1 MPQTQMGAD
10 SLEHEQFMNEL
21 SEPDV
26 TVSPY
31 TTAGEVYV

>member
-1 MPQTQMGAD
+1 MGAD
-10 SLEHEQFMNEL
+10 SLEQEQFMKEP

-26 TVSPY
+26 TVSPS